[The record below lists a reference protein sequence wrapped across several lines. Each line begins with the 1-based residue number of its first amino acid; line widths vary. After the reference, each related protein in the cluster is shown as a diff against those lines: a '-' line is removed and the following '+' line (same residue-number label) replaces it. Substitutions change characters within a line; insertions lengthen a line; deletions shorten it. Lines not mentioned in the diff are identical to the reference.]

1 MKTSF
6 HGCTH
11 LFIAVCIIMTL
22 PLNSC
27 RTKKQASDTLAIK
40 NNTKSAQSFAVLTKD
55 SMSRMMEADMELEDV
70 VVRFEGTPLNA
81 LPEGLVATP
90 PTSELQL
97 APGQQTGIVLTAAR
111 IKFSQKGKQDG
122 TRSSSIAYSD
132 TSITDT
138 RTAVSATEQSSSTGV
153 YEPPTQGTVLA
164 IVIAG
169 LVILF
174 VFLYRY
180 YTHPKPQ

>member
-6 HGCTH
+6 QGCTH

-22 PLNSC
+22 PLHSC
-27 RTKKQASDTLAIK
+27 RTKKQASDTLAIE

-55 SMSRMMEADMELEDV
+55 SMNRMMEADMELEDV
-70 VVRFEGTPLNA
+70 VVRFEGTPSNA

-97 APGQQTGIVLTAAR
+97 ALGQQTGIVLTAAR
-111 IKFSQKGKQDG
+111 IKFSQKSKQDG
-122 TRSSSIAYSD
+122 TRSSSISYSD
-132 TSITDT
+132 TSVTDT
-138 RTAVSATEQSSSTGV
+138 RTAVSVTEQSSSTGV

-164 IVIAG
+164 AMVLA
-169 LVILF
+169 LVIILTAI
-174 VFLYRY
+174 FLYR
-180 YTHPKPQ
+180 KFKRF

>member
-1 MKTSF
+1 MKTSSQ
-6 HGCTH
+6 GCTH

-27 RTKKQASDTLAIK
+27 RTKKQASDTLAIE

-70 VVRFEGTPLNA
+70 VVRFEGTPSNA

-97 APGQQTGIVLTAAR
+97 A
-111 IKFSQKGKQDG
+111 
-122 TRSSSIAYSD
+122 
-132 TSITDT
+132 
-138 RTAVSATEQSSSTGV
+138 
-153 YEPPTQGTVLA
+153 QGN
-164 IVIAG
+164 
-169 LVILF
+169 
-174 VFLYRY
+174 RRE
-180 YTHPKPQ
+180 